1 MPSFAAVETTERLAA
16 TAPALLELSA
26 FDRMCIHHLVGHK
39 ITRIEREL
47 ILQTLKCN
55 QGNRTL
61 SADVLGISVRSLRQK
76 IASIRIGAKL
86 YRTRNP
92 TQLPGG
98 HHLPTTCCLGQTD
111 EH

>member
-1 MPSFAAVETTERLAA
+1 MPSFAAVETTERLAV

-26 FDRMCIHHLVGHK
+26 FDRVCIHHLVGHK

-76 IASIRIGAKL
+76 IRQYKDRGEAVPDPQPNAA
-86 YRTRNP
+86 
-92 TQLPGG
+92 PGWS
-98 HHLPTTCCLGQTD
+98 LPTHR
-111 EH
+111 EHFR